1 LELKN
6 HDPGNALDNTSRKK
20 CVCGVVNMTD
30 WQNLKDD
37 LEDFSEISHR
47 AQILENV
54 KKSVEIIHVY
64 LFTPGFEVVLFRRS
78 DGFWMPVSGKVE
90 PEETHICASV
100 RELQEETGLVL
111 DLNQV
116 MMTEH
121 TFSGLSPKGKL
132 ITGKTCWA
140 IMNGPLTASA
150 IKFNGELDGFLVL
163 SPEGAVRL
171 LKNRGMA
178 EAKEGLV
185 YLLGEI
191 L

>member
-1 LELKN
+1 MELLLHPEKMSN
-6 HDPGNALDNTSRKK
+6 YPQVFQR
-20 CVCGVVNMTD
+20 
-30 WQNLKDD
+30 LK
-37 LEDFSEISHR
+37 EP
-47 AQILENV
+47 A
-54 KKSVEIIHVY
+54 EIIHVY

-90 PEETHICASV
+90 PEETHICAAV
-100 RELQEETGLVL
+100 REVQEETGFIL

-121 TFSGLSPKGKL
+121 RFSGLSPKGKG
-132 ITGKTCWA
+132 ITGQASWA
-140 IMNGPLTASA
+140 VLSGPLTASA
-150 IKFNGELDGFLVL
+150 IKFNGELDGYAVL
-163 SPEGAVRL
+163 PPEGAVRL

-191 L
+191 G